1 MNIIVKTPRKKI
13 KRIEVGMYVGNSSIR
28 HGLIGFA
35 IVMLQLDIAFDHLN
49 CESVNIKVKQENTR
63 AIKFNKRIGY
73 EEKSKKEGFAYLQ
86 ITPKSYALNK
96 SKLIR
101 YFKK

>member
-13 KRIEVGMYVGNSSIR
+13 KRIEVGIYVGNSSIR

-49 CESVNIKVKQENTR
+49 CESVNIKVKQENTG

-73 EEKSKKEGFAYLQ
+73 DEKGKKLENITGTHESVYEENMMKIS
-86 ITPKSYALNK
+86 
-96 SKLIR
+96 
-101 YFKK
+101 